1 MPGLQSFAQ
10 VPNHIGITTSSNSLY
25 ACVCV
30 CLTRAVLGCGGDGT
44 IGWIL
49 STMDRI
55 QYPNNQRPPVA
66 VLPLGTGNDISRV
79 LGTNFFVSPLHRL
92 ISHTFDLHLCLCL

>member
-1 MPGLQSFAQ
+1 
-10 VPNHIGITTSSNSLY
+10 
-25 ACVCV
+25 
-30 CLTRAVLGCGGDGT
+30 
-44 IGWIL
+44 
-49 STMDRI
+49 MDRI

-92 ISHTFDLHLCLCL
+92 TSHTFDLHLCLCL